1 MRTSLLHLVFDTLLL
16 VLGAGAEDLLPRIG
30 GVGFPVLLVAA
41 QTVAL
46 RGSPAELSVF
56 AFAAGA
62 TEDALGALPPVA
74 SASFFLAAAWLVRLV
89 GFPRAVAALTYP
101 AYLVWIAV
109 WTGDGGGNVYAR
121 ILASVPVG
129 FVTACVVGFLC
140 TFAERR
146 AALDEVA

>member
-1 MRTSLLHLVFDTLLL
+1 MRTSLLHLVFDALLL
-16 VLGAGAEDLLPRIG
+16 VLGAGAEDLLPRVG
-30 GVGFPVLLVAA
+30 GVGFPVLLAAA
-41 QTVAL
+41 QMVAL
-46 RGSPAELSVF
+46 RGTAAELTVF

-62 TEDALGALPPVA
+62 MEDALGGLPPVA

-109 WTGDGGGNVYAR
+109 WTGGGGNVYAR
-121 ILASVPVG
+121 LLASVPVG
-129 FVTACVVGFLC
+129 FVTACAVGLAY
-140 TFAERR
+140 TLAERR